1 MPFRIF
7 GLSVNFIDLYF
18 GELLTV
24 TVETTITFATFLL
37 ENDHFVTL
45 HEGLE
50 HFTLHCGSFNGR
62 STDFYVVVGIKTK
75 YLLKCD
81 LVTCLYLFAEMVNI
95 QKFAF
100 FGFELLSFDFYNS
113 VHYKNTSRKREPLAS
128 LHMKSQAF

>member
-1 MPFRIF
+1 M
-7 GLSVNFIDLYF
+7 
-18 GELLTV
+18 

-45 HEGLE
+45 HEGLH
-50 HFTLHCGSFNGR
+50 HFTLHCGPFNGR
-62 STDFYVVVGIKTK
+62 STDFYVAVGIKK
-75 YLLKCD
+75 KHFPKCD

-113 VHYKNTSRKREPLAS
+113 VHYSYYIFVITTARRRRNTALQLAS
-128 LHMKSQAF
+128 TAFAAAKLILLLFISK